1 VSTAAEIWRDNLKLW
16 AIPKEII
23 DQAETSPWIHPPAI
37 FQIPDD
43 IQQTPSHEKAMEAMP
58 SNGSVLDI
66 GCGGGIGAFALTGKI
81 RRAIG
86 VDHQDEMLAMF
97 KENAAARNI
106 ESSVHLGFWPELSS
120 EVEVADVVVAHH
132 VLYNVQDA
140 IPFIKALSNHA
151 RKRVVI
157 EIPQTHPLSTMNAAW
172 KHVWNLDRPTG
183 PSPKDLMAVLT
194 EMGIDAHLL
203 LWEGEMRMEQETP
216 EAMNHRRI
224 RLCLPTTR
232 LNDVSNFFRDNQFP
246 KTRPLATIWWDTI

>member
-1 VSTAAEIWRDNLKLW
+1 MSTAAEIWRDKLKLW

-37 FQIPDD
+37 FQIPDE

-58 SNGSVLDI
+58 NNGSVLDI

-81 RRAIG
+81 KRAIG
-86 VDHQDEMLAMF
+86 VDHQEEMLVMF
-97 KENAAARNI
+97 NENAAARNI
-106 ESSVHLGFWPELSS
+106 EASVHLGFWPELSS

-132 VLYNVQDA
+132 GLYNVQDA
-140 IPFIKALSNHA
+140 VPFIKALNNHA

-157 EIPQTHPLSTMNAAW
+157 EIPQSHPLSTMNAAW
-172 KHVWNLDRPTG
+172 KHFWNLDRPTG
-183 PSPKDLMAVLT
+183 PLPQDLMAVLT

-216 EAMNHRRI
+216 EAMNDRRI

-232 LNDVSNFFRDNQFP
+232 LNDVSDFFRNNQFP